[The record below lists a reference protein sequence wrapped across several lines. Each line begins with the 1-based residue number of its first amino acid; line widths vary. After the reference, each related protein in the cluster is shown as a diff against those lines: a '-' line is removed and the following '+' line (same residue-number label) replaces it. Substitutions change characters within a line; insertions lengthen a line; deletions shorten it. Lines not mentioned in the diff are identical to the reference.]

1 MASFNVYSPPAAAA
15 PPLTNKYDVFISF
28 NGRDTRNGF
37 TSHLHAALCKNQI
50 ETFIDYRI
58 EKGGEIWQELVE
70 AIRESMVYLV
80 IFSERYA
87 QSKWCLRELVEIM
100 ECKNK
105 NGDYH
110 VIPVFYKIE
119 PSHVRKQT
127 GSYYSIFAEYERNL
141 DHGLVRQWRKV
152 LFDAANISGFECN
165 GRRTEAEIIEGIV
178 RMVVQKLNHK
188 YTNELRSPFIRDQN
202 YACIEAL
209 LKMQSREVQ
218 TIGIWGMG
226 GIGKTTLAAAIFKEF
241 SSKFEASCFLENVRE
256 ESSNQGL
263 NHIFKK
269 LLSDLLEEKVHI
281 STPKVISSAIISRLR
296 RKKVFIVLDDVHT
309 SELLETLL
317 GVGHDYL
324 GFGSKVIV
332 TTRDKHVLQGRVII
346 HHIHE
351 VKEMNFENSL
361 KLFSLNAFN
370 KHCPETE
377 YLDLSMIAV
386 AYASGIPLALKV
398 LGSFLRSKSY
408 NEWESALAK
417 LKAVPNGDIQKVLR
431 WSFHELD
438 DAEKNIFLDIACFFK
453 GQNRYKVTRLLNAC
467 GFFAEIGIRTL
478 LDKALIRITF
488 NDSIQMHDLIQEMGH
503 KIVHEESIKNP
514 GGRSRLWKSEEV
526 RDILKN
532 NKGTDAIETI
542 FLDMTQNTDDLC
554 ISSQAFRKMPNL
566 RLLAF
571 ADNKAFQR
579 KKKRTNEKLDLPTDL
594 ELPNNLR
601 YIQWDGCPLKSLTT
615 SCWPSKLVEL
625 SMPYSNVEKLWD
637 GEQNLPSLEV
647 INLECSRSM
656 KECPDLS
663 GCPNLKLVR
672 LTGCASL
679 THVHP
684 SVFSLPKLESLHVY
698 ECNALTTLSTEY
710 CSPSLQ
716 SIVAYNCPNLQEFS
730 VPMIGD
736 HSGIH
741 LHLRSTALK
750 KLPSSIFHLKDL
762 QHFSF
767 PISESLMDLPTN
779 FAFQISLSDPL
790 EHKYDTAI
798 TLHKVLPS
806 PVFQSVVRVVF
817 DNCCSLTEIPESF
830 SLLSSLAHLN
840 LYRCI
845 HVRTLPQSLK
855 CLPRL
860 EVLNIFQSDML
871 ELLPMLPPSLK
882 RLRVWNCKL
891 LKTVLSTISEPT
903 RKDEATFLFL
913 NCNNLDEDSYGI
925 ILKDVIVR
933 TELVITPSSSG
944 TEFENQ
950 EEERFFD
957 CYTYFG
963 EICYLLP
970 VRGSNIHDLFDVHS
984 TEEATYK
991 LSVEVPRD
999 SNLVGFLLFIV
1010 VSEEQWSC
1018 IEEHTWYNVGDLLGF
1033 GCECSLE
1040 TSWGEKVHT
1049 ESFSLLQW
1057 HWDQFY
1063 HHLNITSD
1071 HALLWYDEKRC
1082 KKIMEAIRGRKGKDM
1097 NDEKGSTSTCNNAN
1111 LTLEFFA
1118 GVVNKLDAVIQEC
1131 GIRWIYQN
1139 VEEEEGPRGR
1149 KSKRSSEE
1157 SYEEEGSESNDDEQ
1171 EESSIPPTKKFKQ
1184 SLLEPPLI
1192 LDGEEVVEDLR
1203 EKLEEILHIGFDIWR
1218 FM

>member
-1 MASFNVYSPPAAAA
+1 MYYSIINTWSQTQNMHMASSNIAAAA
-15 PPLTNKYDVFISF
+15 PPLTRYDVFISF

-37 TSHLHAALCKNQI
+37 TSHLHSALCKNQI

-70 AIRESMVYLV
+70 AIRDSIVYLV
-80 IFSERYA
+80 IFSESYA

-165 GRRTEAEIIEGIV
+165 GRRTEAEIIEGIIK
-178 RMVVQKLNHK
+178 MVVQKLNHK

-202 YACIEAL
+202 YACIEAF

-256 ESSNQGL
+256 ESSNHGL

-269 LLSDLLEEKVHI
+269 LLCDLLEEKVHI
-281 STPKVISSAIISRLR
+281 STPKVISSAIIRRLR

-332 TTRDKHVLQGRVII
+332 TTRDKHVLQGRVIVDY
-346 HHIHE
+346 IHE

-370 KHCPETE
+370 KHCPENE
-377 YLDLSMIAV
+377 YWDLSMIAV

-417 LKAVPNGDIQKVLR
+417 LKAVPNGDIQ
-431 WSFHELD
+431 
-438 DAEKNIFLDIACFFK
+438 
-453 GQNRYKVTRLLNAC
+453 
-467 GFFAEIGIRTL
+467 
-478 LDKALIRITF
+478 
-488 NDSIQMHDLIQEMGH
+488 QEMGH
-503 KIVHEESIKNP
+503 KIVDEESTKNP

-542 FLDMTQNTDDLC
+542 FLDMTQNTDELC

-579 KKKRTNEKLDLPTDL
+579 KKKRTNETLDLPTNL

-615 SCWPSKLVEL
+615 SWPSKLVQL

-637 GEQNLPSLEV
+637 GKQNLPSLEV

-698 ECNALTTLSTEY
+698 ECNALTALSSEY

-741 LHLRSTALK
+741 LHLRSTALN

-779 FAFQISLSDPL
+779 FAFQISLSDPVQ
-790 EHKYDTAI
+790 HKYDTAI

-806 PVFQSVVRVVF
+806 PVFQSV
-817 DNCCSLTEIPESF
+817 N
-830 SLLSSLAHLN
+830 LA
-840 LYRCI
+840 
-845 HVRTLPQSLK
+845 PK
-855 CLPRL
+855 P
-860 EVLNIFQSDML
+860 
-871 ELLPMLPPSLK
+871 
-882 RLRVWNCKL
+882 
-891 LKTVLSTISEPT
+891 
-903 RKDEATFLFL
+903 
-913 NCNNLDEDSYGI
+913 
-925 ILKDVIVR
+925 
-933 TELVITPSSSG
+933 
-944 TEFENQ
+944 
-950 EEERFFD
+950 
-957 CYTYFG
+957 
-963 EICYLLP
+963 
-970 VRGSNIHDLFDVHS
+970 
-984 TEEATYK
+984 
-991 LSVEVPRD
+991 
-999 SNLVGFLLFIV
+999 
-1010 VSEEQWSC
+1010 
-1018 IEEHTWYNVGDLLGF
+1018 
-1033 GCECSLE
+1033 
-1040 TSWGEKVHT
+1040 
-1049 ESFSLLQW
+1049 
-1057 HWDQFY
+1057 
-1063 HHLNITSD
+1063 
-1071 HALLWYDEKRC
+1071 
-1082 KKIMEAIRGRKGKDM
+1082 
-1097 NDEKGSTSTCNNAN
+1097 
-1111 LTLEFFA
+1111 
-1118 GVVNKLDAVIQEC
+1118 
-1131 GIRWIYQN
+1131 
-1139 VEEEEGPRGR
+1139 
-1149 KSKRSSEE
+1149 
-1157 SYEEEGSESNDDEQ
+1157 
-1171 EESSIPPTKKFKQ
+1171 
-1184 SLLEPPLI
+1184 
-1192 LDGEEVVEDLR
+1192 
-1203 EKLEEILHIGFDIWR
+1203 
-1218 FM
+1218 

>member
-1 MASFNVYSPPAAAA
+1 
-15 PPLTNKYDVFISF
+15 
-28 NGRDTRNGF
+28 
-37 TSHLHAALCKNQI
+37 
-50 ETFIDYRI
+50 
-58 EKGGEIWQELVE
+58 
-70 AIRESMVYLV
+70 
-80 IFSERYA
+80 
-87 QSKWCLRELVEIM
+87 
-100 ECKNK
+100 
-105 NGDYH
+105 
-110 VIPVFYKIE
+110 
-119 PSHVRKQT
+119 
-127 GSYYSIFAEYERNL
+127 
-141 DHGLVRQWRKV
+141 
-152 LFDAANISGFECN
+152 
-165 GRRTEAEIIEGIV
+165 
-178 RMVVQKLNHK
+178 
-188 YTNELRSPFIRDQN
+188 
-202 YACIEAL
+202 
-209 LKMQSREVQ
+209 
-218 TIGIWGMG
+218 
-226 GIGKTTLAAAIFKEF
+226 
-241 SSKFEASCFLENVRE
+241 
-256 ESSNQGL
+256 
-263 NHIFKK
+263 
-269 LLSDLLEEKVHI
+269 
-281 STPKVISSAIISRLR
+281 
-296 RKKVFIVLDDVHT
+296 
-309 SELLETLL
+309 
-317 GVGHDYL
+317 
-324 GFGSKVIV
+324 
-332 TTRDKHVLQGRVII
+332 
-346 HHIHE
+346 
-351 VKEMNFENSL
+351 
-361 KLFSLNAFN
+361 
-370 KHCPETE
+370 
-377 YLDLSMIAV
+377 
-386 AYASGIPLALKV
+386 
-398 LGSFLRSKSY
+398 
-408 NEWESALAK
+408 
-417 LKAVPNGDIQKVLR
+417 
-431 WSFHELD
+431 
-438 DAEKNIFLDIACFFK
+438 
-453 GQNRYKVTRLLNAC
+453 
-467 GFFAEIGIRTL
+467 
-478 LDKALIRITF
+478 
-488 NDSIQMHDLIQEMGH
+488 
-503 KIVHEESIKNP
+503 
-514 GGRSRLWKSEEV
+514 
-526 RDILKN
+526 
-532 NKGTDAIETI
+532 
-542 FLDMTQNTDDLC
+542 
-554 ISSQAFRKMPNL
+554 
-566 RLLAF
+566 
-571 ADNKAFQR
+571 
-579 KKKRTNEKLDLPTDL
+579 
-594 ELPNNLR
+594 
-601 YIQWDGCPLKSLTT
+601 
-615 SCWPSKLVEL
+615 
-625 SMPYSNVEKLWD
+625 
-637 GEQNLPSLEV
+637 
-647 INLECSRSM
+647 
-656 KECPDLS
+656 
-663 GCPNLKLVR
+663 
-672 LTGCASL
+672 
-679 THVHP
+679 
-684 SVFSLPKLESLHVY
+684 
-698 ECNALTTLSTEY
+698 
-710 CSPSLQ
+710 
-716 SIVAYNCPNLQEFS
+716 
-730 VPMIGD
+730 MIGD

-845 HVRTLPQSLK
+845 NVRTLPQSLK

-1192 LDGEEVVEDLR
+1192 LDGEEVVEDWKNLKKSCTLDLIYGDSCDEEKERHVASSSGNRHTPFPFLPKSNSPTQHIAAAKINRKKEKRGEGANQKRGEGGRVRRQVTAARRAAVVTDDGGTRRVCRRHGELARVRSVATAVTLCAANFVAPRRHHRRRTAVESLPSHRRCELLSSHKQDPMRR
-1203 EKLEEILHIGFDIWR
+1203 ERDRTTRGEREGVAGWFLPPLLSPPSPSVELAAVGVTS
-1218 FM
+1218 

>member
-1 MASFNVYSPPAAAA
+1 
-15 PPLTNKYDVFISF
+15 
-28 NGRDTRNGF
+28 
-37 TSHLHAALCKNQI
+37 
-50 ETFIDYRI
+50 
-58 EKGGEIWQELVE
+58 
-70 AIRESMVYLV
+70 
-80 IFSERYA
+80 
-87 QSKWCLRELVEIM
+87 
-100 ECKNK
+100 
-105 NGDYH
+105 
-110 VIPVFYKIE
+110 
-119 PSHVRKQT
+119 
-127 GSYYSIFAEYERNL
+127 
-141 DHGLVRQWRKV
+141 
-152 LFDAANISGFECN
+152 
-165 GRRTEAEIIEGIV
+165 
-178 RMVVQKLNHK
+178 
-188 YTNELRSPFIRDQN
+188 
-202 YACIEAL
+202 
-209 LKMQSREVQ
+209 
-218 TIGIWGMG
+218 
-226 GIGKTTLAAAIFKEF
+226 
-241 SSKFEASCFLENVRE
+241 
-256 ESSNQGL
+256 
-263 NHIFKK
+263 
-269 LLSDLLEEKVHI
+269 
-281 STPKVISSAIISRLR
+281 
-296 RKKVFIVLDDVHT
+296 
-309 SELLETLL
+309 
-317 GVGHDYL
+317 
-324 GFGSKVIV
+324 
-332 TTRDKHVLQGRVII
+332 
-346 HHIHE
+346 
-351 VKEMNFENSL
+351 
-361 KLFSLNAFN
+361 
-370 KHCPETE
+370 
-377 YLDLSMIAV
+377 
-386 AYASGIPLALKV
+386 
-398 LGSFLRSKSY
+398 
-408 NEWESALAK
+408 
-417 LKAVPNGDIQKVLR
+417 
-431 WSFHELD
+431 
-438 DAEKNIFLDIACFFK
+438 
-453 GQNRYKVTRLLNAC
+453 
-467 GFFAEIGIRTL
+467 
-478 LDKALIRITF
+478 
-488 NDSIQMHDLIQEMGH
+488 
-503 KIVHEESIKNP
+503 
-514 GGRSRLWKSEEV
+514 
-526 RDILKN
+526 
-532 NKGTDAIETI
+532 GTDAIETI
-542 FLDMTQNTDDLC
+542 FLDMTQNTDELC

-579 KKKRTNEKLDLPTDL
+579 KKKRTNETLDLPTNL

-615 SCWPSKLVEL
+615 SWPSKLVQL

-647 INLECSRSM
+647 INLECSRRM

-672 LTGCASL
+672 LTGCNSL
-679 THVHP
+679 THVHA
-684 SVFSLPKLESLHVY
+684 SVFSLQKLESLHVY
-698 ECNALTTLSTEY
+698 ACNALTTLSSEY

-716 SIVAYNCPNLQEFS
+716 SIVAYDCPNLQEFS

-750 KLPSSIFHLKDL
+750 KLPSSIFLLKDL

-779 FAFQISLSDPL
+779 FAFQISLSDPV

-882 RLRVWNCKL
+882 RLRVWDCKL

-933 TELVITPSSSG
+933 TELLITPPSSSG

-950 EEERFFD
+950 EKERVFD
-957 CYTYFG
+957 CYTDFG

-999 SNLVGFLLFIV
+999 SNLVGFLFFIV

-1018 IEEHTWYNVGDLLGF
+1018 IEEHTWYNVSDLLGF

-1040 TSWGEKVHT
+1040 TCWGEKVHT

-1071 HALLWYDEKRC
+1071 HAFLWYDEKCC
-1082 KKIMEAIRGRKGKDM
+1082 KKIMEPIRGRKGKDI

-1149 KSKRSSEE
+1149 KSKRSIEE
-1157 SYEEEGSESNDDEQ
+1157 SYEEEGSDDDEQ

-1184 SLLEPPLI
+1184 SLLEPSLM
-1192 LDGEEVVEDLR
+1192 LEGEEVVEDL
-1203 EKLEEILHIGFDIWR
+1203 
-1218 FM
+1218 

>member
-1 MASFNVYSPPAAAA
+1 MASFNVHSPAAAA

-165 GRRTEAEIIEGIV
+165 GRRTEAEIIEGII

-218 TIGIWGMG
+218 IIGIWGMG

-256 ESSNQGL
+256 ESSNHGL

-346 HHIHE
+346 HHIHG

-408 NEWESALAK
+408 HEWESALAK
-417 LKAVPNGDIQKVLR
+417 LKEVPNGDIQK
-431 WSFHELD
+431 
-438 DAEKNIFLDIACFFK
+438 
-453 GQNRYKVTRLLNAC
+453 
-467 GFFAEIGIRTL
+467 
-478 LDKALIRITF
+478 
-488 NDSIQMHDLIQEMGH
+488 EMGH

-542 FLDMTQNTDDLC
+542 FLDMTQNTDELC

-579 KKKRTNEKLDLPTDL
+579 KKKRTNETLDLPTNL

-615 SCWPSKLVEL
+615 SWPSKLVQL

-647 INLECSRSM
+647 INLECSRRM

-672 LTGCASL
+672 LTGCNSL
-679 THVHP
+679 THVHA
-684 SVFSLPKLESLHVY
+684 SVFSLQKLESLHVY
-698 ECNALTTLSTEY
+698 ACNALTTLSSEY

-716 SIVAYNCPNLQEFS
+716 SIVAYDCPNLQEFS

-750 KLPSSIFHLKDL
+750 KLPSSIFLLKDL

-779 FAFQISLSDPL
+779 FAFQISLSDPV

-882 RLRVWNCKL
+882 RLRVWDCKL

-913 NCNNLDEDSYGI
+913 NCNNLDEDSY
-925 ILKDVIVR
+925 
-933 TELVITPSSSG
+933 
-944 TEFENQ
+944 
-950 EEERFFD
+950 
-957 CYTYFG
+957 
-963 EICYLLP
+963 

-999 SNLVGFLLFIV
+999 SNLVGFLFFIV

-1018 IEEHTWYNVGDLLGF
+1018 IEEHTWYNVSDLLGF

-1040 TSWGEKVHT
+1040 TCWGEKVHT

-1071 HALLWYDEKRC
+1071 HAFLWYDEKCC
-1082 KKIMEAIRGRKGKDM
+1082 KKIMEPIRGRKGKDI

-1149 KSKRSSEE
+1149 KSKRSIEE
-1157 SYEEEGSESNDDEQ
+1157 SYEEEGSDDDEQ

-1184 SLLEPPLI
+1184 RKNLKKSCTLDLIYGDSCDEEKERHVAPPGSTVMLLQFLVI
-1192 LDGEEVVEDLR
+1192 DMKVYV
-1203 EKLEEILHIGFDIWR
+1203 
-1218 FM
+1218 

>member
-1 MASFNVYSPPAAAA
+1 MASFNVHSPAAAA

-165 GRRTEAEIIEGIV
+165 GRRTEAEIIEGII

-218 TIGIWGMG
+218 IIGIWGMG

-256 ESSNQGL
+256 ESSNHGL

-346 HHIHE
+346 HHIHG

-408 NEWESALAK
+408 HEWESALAK
-417 LKAVPNGDIQKVLR
+417 LKEVPNGDIQKVLR

-438 DAEKNIFLDIACFFK
+438 DTEKNIFLDIACFFK

-478 LDKALIRITF
+478 LDKALIRITI

-542 FLDMTQNTDDLC
+542 FLDMTQNTDELC

-579 KKKRTNEKLDLPTDL
+579 KKKRTNETLDLPTNL

-615 SCWPSKLVEL
+615 SWPSKLVQL

-647 INLECSRSM
+647 INLECSRRM

-672 LTGCASL
+672 LTGCNSL
-679 THVHP
+679 THVHA
-684 SVFSLPKLESLHVY
+684 SVFSLQKLESLHVY
-698 ECNALTTLSTEY
+698 ACNALTTLSSEY

-716 SIVAYNCPNLQEFS
+716 SIVAYDCPNLQEFS

-750 KLPSSIFHLKDL
+750 KLPSSIFLLKDL

-779 FAFQISLSDPL
+779 FAFQISLSDPV

-882 RLRVWNCKL
+882 RLRVWDCKL

-933 TELVITPSSSG
+933 TELLITPPSSSG

-950 EEERFFD
+950 EKERVFD
-957 CYTYFG
+957 CYTDFG

-999 SNLVGFLLFIV
+999 SNLVGFLFFIV

-1018 IEEHTWYNVGDLLGF
+1018 IEEHTWYNVSDLLGF

-1040 TSWGEKVHT
+1040 TCWGEKVHT

-1071 HALLWYDEKRC
+1071 HAFLWYDEKCC
-1082 KKIMEAIRGRKGKDM
+1082 KKIMEPIRGRKGKDI

-1149 KSKRSSEE
+1149 KSKRSIEE
-1157 SYEEEGSESNDDEQ
+1157 SYEEEGSDDDEQ

-1184 SLLEPPLI
+1184 SLLEPSLM
-1192 LDGEEVVEDLR
+1192 LEGEEVVEDLR
-1203 EKLEEILHIGFDIWR
+1203 
-1218 FM
+1218 